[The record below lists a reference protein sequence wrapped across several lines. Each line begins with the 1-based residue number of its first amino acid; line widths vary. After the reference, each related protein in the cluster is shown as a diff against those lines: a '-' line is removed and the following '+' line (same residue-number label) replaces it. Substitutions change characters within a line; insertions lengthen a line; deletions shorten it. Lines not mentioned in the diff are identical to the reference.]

1 MIEKLKKLF
10 VKNFLIMEE
19 NHVKI
24 WETMTR

>member
-10 VKNFLIMEE
+10 VKSFLIVEE

>member
-10 VKNFLIMEE
+10 VKSFLIMEE
-19 NHVKI
+19 NHMKI

>member
-10 VKNFLIMEE
+10 VKSFLIMEE

-24 WETMTR
+24 WKTMTR

>member
-10 VKNFLIMEE
+10 VKSFLIMEE
-19 NHVKI
+19 NHVKT

>member
-10 VKNFLIMEE
+10 VKSFLIMKE

>member
-1 MIEKLKKLF
+1 MIETLKKLF
-10 VKNFLIMEE
+10 VKSFLIMEE

>member
-10 VKNFLIMEE
+10 LKSFLIMEE

>member
-10 VKNFLIMEE
+10 VKSFLIMEE
-19 NHVKI
+19 SHVKI

>member
-10 VKNFLIMEE
+10 EKSFLIMEE

>member
-1 MIEKLKKLF
+1 MIDKLKKLF
-10 VKNFLIMEE
+10 VKSFLIMEE